1 MKTTKYICAAAT
13 ALLLCACESKAPR
26 QEVDEPEFIV
36 PEDFSENASI
46 SGIVTS
52 VEDDMISVLT
62 EAGDTCRFAMSEALA
77 NQRVFGG
84 YNLNDYV
91 VVVPDQG
98 DDAEELVNLTTLAGR
113 WVLKN
118 VAEEESGINIK
129 EGGIASSI
137 NNDTQNF
144 KSWSMDGTRLLLS
157 WSGDGSDGTSELV
170 DTCRV
175 TYLSKDTLKIVSSYD
190 TSLTTVYYRQK

>member
-1 MKTTKYICAAAT
+1 MKTTKYICAAA
-13 ALLLCACESKAPR
+13 ALMLCACETKAPR
-26 QEVDEPEFIV
+26 QEVAEPEFIV
-36 PEDFSENASI
+36 PEDFSEDPSI
-46 SGIVTS
+46 SGIITN
-52 VEDDMISVLT
+52 VEDEQISVLT
-62 EAGDTCRFAMSEALA
+62 EAGDTCTFTMVNALA

-91 VVVPDQG
+91 VVIPDNG

-129 EGGIASSI
+129 EGGIATSI

-144 KSWSMDGTRLLLS
+144 KSWTMDGNRLLLS

-170 DTCRV
+170 DTCEI

-190 TSLTTVYYRQK
+190 TSLTTTYYRQK

>member
-1 MKTTKYICAAAT
+1 MKTVKYICVAAT

-52 VEDDMISVLT
+52 VDDDMISVLT

-137 NNDTQNF
+137 NNDTQTF
-144 KSWSMDGTRLLLS
+144 KAWSMDGTRLLLT
-157 WSGDGSDGTSELV
+157 WTGDGSDGTAELV
-170 DTCRV
+170 DTCEIR
-175 TYLSKDTLKIVSSYD
+175 YLSKDTLKITSSYD
-190 TSLTTVYYRQK
+190 PSLSTIYYRQK

>member
-1 MKTTKYICAAAT
+1 MKTVKYICAAAT

-52 VEDDMISVLT
+52 VEDDIIAVLT
-62 EAGDTCRFAMSEALA
+62 EAGDTCSFAMTEALA
-77 NQRVFGG
+77 NQKVYGG
-84 YNLNDYV
+84 YAVNDYV
-91 VVVPDQG
+91 VVVPDNG
-98 DDAEELVNLTTLAGR
+98 DNAEELLNLTTLAGR
-113 WVLKN
+113 WVMKN

-144 KSWSMDGTRLLLS
+144 SSWTMDGTRLLLT

-170 DTCRV
+170 DTCDIR
-175 TYLSKDTLKIVSSYD
+175 YLSKDTLKIVSSYD
-190 TSLTTVYYRQK
+190 PTLTTTYYRQK